1 MSARIARGSSA
12 AKPRPRSKAPAR
24 GKGRGKQTVDTL
36 PLSDAALR
44 RIGFWL
50 LLGMILAIGLAFAV
64 ATGVPRMIGWTV
76 GGAIGE
82 AGFSVKRVEIKGLQR
97 MQRLPV
103 YAVALDQQS
112 MALPLIDLDGTP
124 GGRLRFGWVGEGRVC
139 RR

>member
-82 AGFSVKRVEIKGLQR
+82 AGFSVKDRKST
-97 MQRLPV
+97 RLN
-103 YAVALDQQS
+103 S
-112 MALPLIDLDGTP
+112 SH
-124 GGRLRFGWVGEGRVC
+124 
-139 RR
+139 

>member
-36 PLSDAALR
+36 PLSDADLR

-64 ATGVPRMIGWTV
+64 AAGVPRMVGWTV
-76 GGAIGE
+76 GGALGE
-82 AGFSVKRVEIKGLQR
+82 AGLWVKRVELKGLER

-103 YAVALDQQS
+103 YAVALAQQPKA
-112 MALPLIDLDGTP
+112 MPP
-124 GGRLRFGWVGEGRVC
+124 
-139 RR
+139 